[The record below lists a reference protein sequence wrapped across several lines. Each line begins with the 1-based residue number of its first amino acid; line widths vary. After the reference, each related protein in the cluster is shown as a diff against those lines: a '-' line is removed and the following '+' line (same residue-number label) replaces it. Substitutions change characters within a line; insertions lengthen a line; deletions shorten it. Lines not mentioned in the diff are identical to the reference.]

1 MRPLFLALALT
12 LPPAVVQAATLT
24 TLASF
29 NGANGSIPLA
39 GLIADKAG
47 NLFGTTYQGG
57 ATNQGTIFELP
68 KGGALTDLA
77 SFGGA
82 NGALPQGGLI
92 AYAGNLFGTASSGGA
107 NGKGTVFE
115 LPKGGALT
123 VLASFNGANGSIPL
137 AGLIADSAAI
147 SSARPMKAARTA
159 KARCSNSR
167 RAEP

>member
-92 AYAGNLFGTASSGGA
+92 ADAAGNLFGTAGSGGA
-107 NGKGTVFE
+107 DGNGTIFE
-115 LPKGGALT
+115 ITGAGFAPSGVSESAT
-123 VLASFNGANGSIPL
+123 WVLML
-137 AGLIADSAAI
+137 AGFGLIGAA
-147 SSARPMKAARTA
+147 
-159 KARCSNSR
+159 SR
-167 RAEP
+167 RRRPAMPTS